1 VPVGATDSLNDPS
14 GLAFHRGGNLWV
26 AKFVSDN
33 KGSLAEF
40 ASNKIATGGD
50 ADAKGLSRFQRGGQ
64 QSRPPAPAYFRSVD
78 QVLASKKKTAACS
91 VRFVHRQGE
100 AEAVRSTRQLTRPG
114 RKGKRQVDCLVGA
127 LAAAVLV
134 QLARTTRTWGIR
146 ILILRHQDTS
156 ELRM

>member
-1 VPVGATDSLNDPS
+1 VPVGATDSLNEPS
-14 GLAFHRGGNLWV
+14 GLAFDRGGNLWV

-40 ASNKIATGGD
+40 SSNHIAAGGALTPKVFLD
-50 ADAKGLSRFQRGGQ
+50 SNAAAGNLDQPLL
-64 QSRPPAPAYFRSVD
+64 FRSVD
-78 QVLASKKKTAACS
+78 QVLASKKTAACS
-91 VRFVHRQGE
+91 VRFIHRQGE

-146 ILILRHQDTS
+146 IGILRHKDTS